1 MAKSS
6 KLDLALKRKERGLT
20 ADKTF
25 DSDSRLTQSRSGAS
39 SRWSMAS
46 GKQNGQ
52 RKAPSTW
59 STRQSEQRLGRMCG
73 VCGKRRSPW
82 QPFQQGKDT
91 RVPISNP
98 EQAVTKQDKSFVF
111 QSGQS
116 ELVGKANGVGRGRT
130 GGNVPRVVL
139 RRGSEARKIREL
151 RNENSDKT

>member
-1 MAKSS
+1 MEKGSR
-6 KLDLALKRKERGLT
+6 LDLALKRKERDLT

-59 STRQSEQRLGRMCG
+59 STRQREQRLGRMCG

-82 QPFQQGKDT
+82 QPFQQGKDA
-91 RVPISNP
+91 RVQKSNP
-98 EQAVTKQDKSFVF
+98 EQAATKQDKSFVF
-111 QSGQS
+111 SERPITINWEGQWSGPG
-116 ELVGKANGVGRGRT
+116 ENGRECSA
-130 GGNVPRVVL
+130 
-139 RRGSEARKIREL
+139 RRFEKRE
-151 RNENSDKT
+151 RSQEKT